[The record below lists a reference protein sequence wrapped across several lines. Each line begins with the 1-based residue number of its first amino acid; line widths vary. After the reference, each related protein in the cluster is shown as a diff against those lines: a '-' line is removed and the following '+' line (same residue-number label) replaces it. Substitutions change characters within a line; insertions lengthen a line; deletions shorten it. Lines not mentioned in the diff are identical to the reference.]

1 MLHYS
6 ALPQPIRLNEEPAG
20 QPGLVGWLHNW
31 TVEKRRQRLCRDA
44 FNTLLRVDDHILEDV
59 TGLTRPQVEEVAR
72 LPLAVDA
79 LDAIARLQERSS
91 RRRYRRSV

>member
-1 MLHYS
+1 MLHHS
-6 ALPQPIRLNEEPAG
+6 ALPQPIRLDEAHHS

-72 LPLAVDA
+72 LPLTVDA
-79 LDAIARLQERSS
+79 LDAIARLQKRSS
-91 RRRYRRSV
+91 RRPRQRSV

>member
-1 MLHYS
+1 MLHHS
-6 ALPQPIRLNEEPAG
+6 ALPQPVRLDKETAG
-20 QPGLVGWLHNW
+20 GPGLIGWLHSW

-79 LDAIARLQERSS
+79 LQAIARLQERSS
-91 RRRYRRSV
+91 RRPRRRAA

>member
-1 MLHYS
+1 MLHHS
-6 ALPQPIRLNEEPAG
+6 ALPQPNRLDEETTD
-20 QPGLVGWLHNW
+20 QTGLVGWLHNW

-79 LDAIARLQERSS
+79 LEAIARLQERSS
-91 RRRYRRSV
+91 RQRNRRSA